1 MTTAM
6 RLLPVRVSPALRG
19 LIDQVGPVNPATRAL
34 LVLGAAAAGL
44 ELRGLER
51 EVAALL
57 GAELEPQTHDALR
70 RLFTQLPSAAQHSPE
85 AGPSDAVPEHADD
98 VIPAEDV
105 PDDPFA
111 NIGIDV

>member
-1 MTTAM
+1 MTTPM

-57 GAELEPQTHDALR
+57 GAELAPATQKALHQ
-70 RLFTQLPSAAQHSPE
+70 LFAQLPESSHQIVSTSPVRDEPEPNDNASAL
-85 AGPSDAVPEHADD
+85 
-98 VIPAEDV
+98 EDV

-111 NIGIDV
+111 GIGIDV

>member
-1 MTTAM
+1 MTTPM

-34 LVLGAAAAGL
+34 LVLGATAAGL

-57 GAELEPQTHDALR
+57 STELAPCTQNALRQLFTRLSSSDHQANHATSVRAELE
-70 RLFTQLPSAAQHSPE
+70 SN
-85 AGPSDAVPEHADD
+85 DD
-98 VIPAEDV
+98 VPVLQDV

-111 NIGIDV
+111 NIGIEV

>member
-1 MTTAM
+1 MTTTM

-44 ELRGLER
+44 ELCGLER

-57 GAELEPQTHDALR
+57 SAELESH
-70 RLFTQLPSAAQHSPE
+70 TQ
-85 AGPSDAVPEHADD
+85 DAVAMVRTQGAP
-98 VIPAEDV
+98 
-105 PDDPFA
+105 
-111 NIGIDV
+111 

>member
-57 GAELEPQTHDALR
+57 GAELEPHTQDALR
-70 RLFTQLPSAAQHSPE
+70 RLFAHLPSAAQHSSE
-85 AGPSDAVPEHADD
+85 ARPSDAVPKPADEMTP
-98 VIPAEDV
+98 VEGV

>member
-1 MTTAM
+1 MTTPM

-34 LVLGAAAAGL
+34 LVLGAAATGM

-57 GAELEPQTHDALR
+57 GAELAPSTQEALR
-70 RLFTQLPSAAQHSPE
+70 RLFAQLPASSHQIGSTAPVRDEPE
-85 AGPSDAVPEHADD
+85 SNDD
-98 VIPAEDV
+98 MPLLEDV

-111 NIGIDV
+111 GIGIDV

>member
-57 GAELEPQTHDALR
+57 SAELDSHTQDALR
-70 RLFTQLPSAAQHSPE
+70 RLFAQLPSTAHHPRKTMPLGTAAEP
-85 AGPSDAVPEHADD
+85 ADE
-98 VIPAEDV
+98 VTPPEDV

>member
-1 MTTAM
+1 MSTPM

-57 GAELEPQTHDALR
+57 SAELAPQTEEALR
-70 RLFTQLPSAAQHSPE
+70 RLFAQLPSSAHQGHHAIPMYAEPE
-85 AGPSDAVPEHADD
+85 PTDD
-98 VIPAEDV
+98 VPALEDL
-105 PDDPFA
+105 PADPFA
-111 NIGIDV
+111 SIGIDV

>member
-1 MTTAM
+1 M

-57 GAELEPQTHDALR
+57 GTELEPHIQNALR
-70 RLFTQLPSAAQHSPE
+70 RLFAQLPSAVQHPHE
-85 AGPSDAVPEHADD
+85 DRPCGAVLAPADD
-98 VIPAEDV
+98 VPLIEDV

-111 NIGIDV
+111 GIGIDV

>member
-1 MTTAM
+1 MTTPM

-57 GAELEPQTHDALR
+57 GTELAPNTQEALR
-70 RLFTQLPSAAQHSPE
+70 RLFAQLPASSKHVSSTSPVCDE
-85 AGPSDAVPEHADD
+85 PEPNDD
-98 VIPAEDV
+98 VPALKDV

-111 NIGIDV
+111 GIGIDV

>member
-57 GAELEPQTHDALR
+57 STELAPSTQDALR
-70 RLFTQLPSAAQHSPE
+70 RLFAQLPSTAQHPCETTPSGAEPE
-85 AGPSDAVPEHADD
+85 PADEML
-98 VIPAEDV
+98 PLEDV

-111 NIGIDV
+111 NIGIEV

>member
-1 MTTAM
+1 MTTPM

-51 EVAALL
+51 EVALLL
-57 GAELEPQTHDALR
+57 GAELAPEVRAALR
-70 RLFTQLPSAAQHSPE
+70 QLFGSLTGREPIDEQFLSAQLAPPFDDSEPT
-85 AGPSDAVPEHADD
+85 AD
-98 VIPAEDV
+98 P

-111 NIGIDV
+111 GVGIDV

>member
-1 MTTAM
+1 M
-6 RLLPVRVSPALRG
+6 RLLPVRVSPTLRG

-57 GAELEPQTHDALR
+57 GAELAPNTQEALR
-70 RLFTQLPSAAQHSPE
+70 RLFAQLPLSTQQVGPTAPVRDEPE
-85 AGPSDAVPEHADD
+85 LNDNAPALEDA
-98 VIPAEDV
+98 

-111 NIGIDV
+111 GIGIDV

>member
-1 MTTAM
+1 MTTPM

-34 LVLGAAAAGL
+34 LVLGAATAGL

-57 GAELEPQTHDALR
+57 GAELAPGTQEALR
-70 RLFTQLPSAAQHSPE
+70 QLFAQLPSSAHQVNHATLVRNEPE
-85 AGPSDAVPEHADD
+85 PNDD
-98 VIPAEDV
+98 VPSLEDA

>member
-6 RLLPVRVSPALRG
+6 RLLRVRVSPALRG

-44 ELRGLER
+44 ELHGLER

-57 GAELEPQTHDALR
+57 
-70 RLFTQLPSAAQHSPE
+70 
-85 AGPSDAVPEHADD
+85 
-98 VIPAEDV
+98 
-105 PDDPFA
+105 
-111 NIGIDV
+111 